1 VKTYF
6 QSVATRIAKA
16 FRLEDF
22 EPEDEIDFWMHA
34 AGYNAQENTPSF
46 IEIVSWIDR
55 LYHAP
60 VHFVYRKSS
69 EDTLVLFKRHLIPN
83 NIARLLESEKESSP
97 KSRKK
102 LMGRVQQQLHNLENK
117 ISTQKKFREV
127 GVSGFTIGQC
137 EHIPLFDGNK
147 FWGIYCI
154 GPYMQSPENMM
165 PKLKKA
171 G

>member
-1 VKTYF
+1 MIKDVKTYF

-60 VHFVYRKSS
+60 VHFVYHNSY
-69 EDTLVLFKRHLIPN
+69 EDTLVFFTRHFILYYIAILLI
-83 NIARLLESEKESSP
+83 
-97 KSRKK
+97 
-102 LMGRVQQQLHNLENK
+102 K
-117 ISTQKKFREV
+117 I
-127 GVSGFTIGQC
+127 
-137 EHIPLFDGNK
+137 HI
-147 FWGIYCI
+147 I
-154 GPYMQSPENMM
+154 
-165 PKLKKA
+165 
-171 G
+171 